1 MAQLKESLSVDVLD
15 SIKQKRDEV
24 ANLVMELGQISLRTR
39 ELRNEL
45 ANLDQVKVSME
56 NRFDAVNEEVK
67 AILGELELKYP
78 KGEIDLNEGMVYFE
92 SAD

>member
-1 MAQLKESLSVDVLD
+1 MAQLKESLSADVLN
-15 SIKQKRDEV
+15 SIKEKRDEV
-24 ANLVMELGQISLRTR
+24 SNLVMELGQISLRTR

-45 ANLDQVKVSME
+45 ANLDQIKISME

-67 AILGELELKYP
+67 GILAELEVKYP

-92 SAD
+92 SAE

>member
-1 MAQLKESLSVDVLD
+1 MAQLKESLSADVLN

-24 ANLVMELGQISLRTR
+24 ANLVMELGQISLRSR

-45 ANLDQVKVSME
+45 ANLDQVKISME
-56 NRFDAVNEEVK
+56 NRFDVVNEEVK
-67 AILGELELKYP
+67 EILAQLEIKYP

-92 SAD
+92 SAE

>member
-1 MAQLKESLSVDVLD
+1 MAQLKESLSADVLN
-15 SIKQKRDEV
+15 SIKEKRDEV
-24 ANLVMELGQISLRTR
+24 SNLVMELGQISLRTR

-45 ANLDQVKVSME
+45 VNLDQIKISME

-67 AILGELELKYP
+67 GILAELEVKYP

>member
-1 MAQLKESLSVDVLD
+1 MAQLKESLNADVLD

-39 ELRNEL
+39 EIRNEL
-45 ANLDQVKVSME
+45 VNLDQIKISME

>member
-1 MAQLKESLSVDVLD
+1 MAQLKESLNVDVLD

-24 ANLVMELGQISLRTR
+24 SNLVMELGQISLRTR
-39 ELRNEL
+39 ELKNEL
-45 ANLDQVKVSME
+45 ANLDQLKISME

-67 AILGELELKYP
+67 GILTELEVKYP
-78 KGEIDLNEGMVYFE
+78 KGEIDLNEGMVYFK